1 MKTHLAYLFMVCYN
15 AYTSIHKHEKGVMAV
30 GGQLKNRM
38 RIDVTVDKDLYK
50 RLKEYS
56 ERSMIPMSRIVEKS
70 VIDYLDKEEKK

>member
-1 MKTHLAYLFMVCYN
+1 
-15 AYTSIHKHEKGVMAV
+15 MAM
-30 GGQLKNRM
+30 GGQLKNRV

-56 ERSMIPMSRIVEKS
+56 ERSMIPMSRIVEKA

>member
-1 MKTHLAYLFMVCYN
+1 MVCYN
-15 AYTSIHKHEKGVMAV
+15 AYTSIHKHEKGVMAM